1 MIAKDDVEQ
10 CRIDLEAC
18 LGRKVKLRSNGGR
31 KRVIIH
37 EGILDSCYPNV
48 FTVRCDRKQGKYPE
62 LISFS
67 YVEILTSAVEVA
79 VQQNVIP
86 S

>member
-1 MIAKDDVEQ
+1 MIAKNDVEQ
-10 CRIDLEAC
+10 CRTDLIAC

-31 KRVIIH
+31 KRIIIH

-48 FTVRCDRKQGKYPE
+48 FTVRCDREQSKYPE

-67 YVEILTSAVEVA
+67 YVDILTEAVEVA
-79 VQQNVIP
+79 VEHSSI
-86 S
+86 SS

>member
-1 MIAKDDVEQ
+1 MIAKNDVEQ
-10 CRIDLEAC
+10 CRSDLKAC

-48 FTVRCDRKQGKYPE
+48 FTVRCDRKQSKYPE

-67 YVEILTSAVEVA
+67 YVDILTEAVEVA
-79 VQQNVIP
+79 VEYESITN
-86 S
+86 

>member
-1 MIAKDDVEQ
+1 MIAKNDVEQ
-10 CRIDLEAC
+10 CRSDLTAC

-31 KRVIIH
+31 KRIIIH

-48 FTVRCDRKQGKYPE
+48 FTVRCDRKQSKYPE

-67 YVEILTSAVEVA
+67 YVDILTETVEVA
-79 VQQNVIP
+79 VEYESITN
-86 S
+86 